1 VDAFNLDESLGY
13 IVRKT
18 SLSFQ
23 NWFKRTAKS
32 KGLDITPE
40 QWGALCR
47 LWEEEGQ
54 SQRELND
61 KLPQGITNTSRILDG
76 LEKRQ
81 LVIRKT
87 DPNDRRVFRIY
98 LTKKGREIKERLIP
112 IGKEGIEIAT
122 KGCSEREIKIVKK
135 ILNQICEKLN
145 HSNK

>member
-1 VDAFNLDESLGY
+1 MEVFDIDESMGF

-40 QWGALCR
+40 QWGALCK
-47 LWEEEGQ
+47 LWEKDGI
-54 SQRELND
+54 SQRELNE
-61 KLPQGITNTSRILDG
+61 KLPQGIANTSRMIDS

-87 DPNDRRVFRIY
+87 DPNDRRIFRIY
-98 LTKKGREIKERLIP
+98 LTRKGKAIREKLVP
-112 IGKEGIEIAT
+112 IGELGNEIAT
-122 KGCSEREIKIVKK
+122 RGCSKREIETIKK
-135 ILNQICEKLN
+135 LLNQFCVNLN
-145 HSNK
+145 HSD

>member
-1 VDAFNLDESLGY
+1 MEVFDIDESMGF

-47 LWEEEGQ
+47 LWEKEGL

-61 KLPQGITNTSRILDG
+61 KLPQGIANTSRIIDG

-81 LVIRKT
+81 LVVRKT
-87 DPNDRRVFRIY
+87 DPNDRRIFRIY
-98 LTKKGREIKERLIP
+98 LTRKGRAIQEKLVSL
-112 IGKEGIEIAT
+112 GKLGNQIAT
-122 KGCSEREIKIVKK
+122 KGCSKREIEITKK
-135 ILNQICEKLN
+135 ILNQFCVNLN
-145 HSNK
+145 HSD